1 VHLLHIDKPH
11 SVSSPPP
18 ETLPPNY
25 VKDSL
30 KQLLAQY
37 RGLASLGAIRGV
49 SYQDKIV
56 PWHAVAAERIK
67 DVFTGFL

>member
-1 VHLLHIDKPH
+1 
-11 SVSSPPP
+11 
-18 ETLPPNY
+18 
-25 VKDSL
+25 L

-37 RGLASLGAIRGV
+37 RGLASLGAIRSV

-67 DVFTGFL
+67 EVFTGIL